1 MLTFMMMMIVDD
13 FDDDAYDY
21 HVDDYYDGNI
31 IPPLQNEP
39 HPR

>member
-21 HVDDYYDGNI
+21 HVDDYHDGNI
-31 IPPLQNEP
+31 VLPLQNEP